1 MATLIEWN
9 GKETEIHP
17 KDPQRG
23 FTREELSELTGGGIP
38 QISSLS
44 DGRLMVADELG
55 KLVIPRLPVNLK
67 ATKLY
72 QAGSPGSGLAIVG
85 NVVVGCPGEIL

>member
-17 KDPQRG
+17 KNPQRG
-23 FTREELSELTGGGIP
+23 FTREELSELTGGIP

-44 DGRLMVADELG
+44 DGRLMVVDEMG
-55 KLVIPRLPVNLK
+55 KLALPRQPVNLK
-67 ATKLY
+67 ATRLY
-72 QAGSPGSGLAIVG
+72 AAGSETGWAVVG
-85 NVVVGCPGEIL
+85 NVVVGCPSEIL

>member
-17 KDPQRG
+17 KNAFHG
-23 FTREELSELTGGGIP
+23 FTREELSELVGGGIP
-38 QISSLS
+38 QIVSLP
-44 DGRLMVADELG
+44 DGRLMVTDEMG
-55 KLVIPRLPVNLK
+55 KLKLPRLPVNLK

-72 QAGSPGSGLAIVG
+72 KAGTDGTGWAIVG
-85 NVVVGCPGEIL
+85 NVVIGCPGEIL

>member
-9 GKETEIHP
+9 GRETEIHP
-17 KDPQRG
+17 KNPQSG
-23 FTREELSELTGGGIP
+23 FTREELSALTGGGIP
-38 QISSLS
+38 QISSLA

-55 KLVIPRLPVNLK
+55 KLAIPRLPVNIK
-67 ATKLY
+67 ATRLY
-72 QAGSPGSGLAIVG
+72 QAGTTSGWAIVG

>member
-17 KDPQRG
+17 KNPQNG
-23 FTREELSELTGGGIP
+23 FTREELSLLTGGGIP

-55 KLVIPRLPVNLK
+55 KLKLPRLPVNYK
-67 ATKLY
+67 ATMLY
-72 QAGSPGSGLAIVG
+72 SAGTGSSGWAIVG

>member
-17 KDPQRG
+17 KNAFHG
-23 FTREELSELTGGGIP
+23 FTREELSELVGGGIP
-38 QISSLS
+38 QIVSLP
-44 DGRLMVADELG
+44 DGRLMVTDEMG
-55 KLVIPRLPVNLK
+55 KLKLPRLPVNLK

-72 QAGSPGSGLAIVG
+72 RGDGTGWAIVG
-85 NVVVGCPGEIL
+85 NVVIGCPGEIL